1 MSTTRREF
9 VERMAA
15 GAVFAGGIPLSANM
29 EKMAAV
35 AAPAVKDE
43 WDLTWARKVR
53 AAKHKAVFDSP
64 EIESGLGMM
73 RAGIWKAQVNEVQGV
88 PLSSIASVTVMR
100 HEGIVLAMQQSFWD
114 KYQVGPRKKATG
126 LDGKPTNTNPVLVS
140 PADGGLPPVLA
151 NARLEK
157 FMAGGGIALAC
168 NLAFE
173 LDIVP
178 IVMEHD
184 KLAHD
189 AARKLALT
197 MMMPGVML
205 QPSGVFAVVHAQEAG
220 AQYVGLS

>member
-15 GAVFAGGIPLSANM
+15 GAALVGGIPLTARM
-29 EKMAAV
+29 EKV
-35 AAPAVKDE
+35 GDVSAPAAKHE
-43 WDLTWARKVR
+43 WDLSWAKRVTG
-53 AAKHKAVFDSP
+53 AKNKAVFDSP

-88 PLSSIASVTVMR
+88 PLSDIASVTVLR

-114 KYQVGPRKKATG
+114 KYNVGPMKKATG

-189 AARKLALT
+189 DARKLALT
-197 MMMPGVML
+197 MLMPGVIL